1 MFKLL
6 TASAVAATVAVGSAS
21 AGVVSV
27 ADLTGQTGGYNVNRD
42 LGVTI
47 SGDSAIY
54 MIGTMQFDD
63 ISALNS
69 AFNEANLGL
78 GGSFKAGFGIGF
90 GGNTIVISR
99 NGTRATAT
107 STFASGVPT
116 TLLMKF
122 DQITGDT
129 TLWVDPDLSL
139 TEAANTP
146 EATVTLTEANSV
158 QGQDYD
164 GIVFRGGDFAAPS
177 ATTDFTDFAVYFGG
191 DTPFIPEP
199 SSLALL
205 GLGGLLIARRRRG

>member
-1 MFKLL
+1 MYKTLFA
-6 TASAVAATVAVGSAS
+6 TAAASALVVSSAS
-21 AGVVSV
+21 AGVIAVT
-27 ADLTGQTGGYNVNRD
+27 DLTGQTGGYTVNRD

-54 MIGTMQFDD
+54 LLGTMTFDD
-63 ISALNS
+63 VTALNS

-90 GGNTIVISR
+90 GGNTIVITR

-129 TLWVDPDLSL
+129 VLWVNPDLGT

-146 EATVTLTEANSV
+146 EATTTLTEANSV

-164 GIVFRGGDFAAPS
+164 GVVFRGGDFAAPS
-177 ATTDFTDFAVYFGG
+177 ATTDFTDFAVYYDG
-191 DTPFIPEP
+191 DTPFVPEP

-205 GLGGLLIARRRRG
+205 GLGGLALARRRRG